1 MTGAVKLVIKLK
13 IIQIDDNECQRT
25 FFVFLKF
32 FIQYFRKILPVQKTG
47 KFIRS
52 RLMISLLIKPGVFD
66 GNGSNR
72 CDGIQKLQIVIVQLL
87 LSFFL
92 SEKKYTNQLIA
103 IF

>member
-1 MTGAVKLVIKLK
+1 
-13 IIQIDDNECQRT
+13 
-25 FFVFLKF
+25 
-32 FIQYFRKILPVQKTG
+32 
-47 KFIRS
+47 
-52 RLMISLLIKPGVFD
+52 MISLFIKPGVFD

-92 SEKKYTNQLIA
+92 SEKKYANQLIA